1 MKIEALLDLLH
12 AVPFVPFDIVL
23 VTGERVRVGH
33 PDYVGVNPTHRVV
46 GVAKDNGAF
55 RVVNWS
61 LVVSLDVESSA
72 AA

>member
-1 MKIEALLDLLH
+1 MKFEALLDLMH
-12 AVPFVPFDIVL
+12 ASPFVPFEIVL

-33 PDYVGVNPTHRVV
+33 PDRVAVNPMHRVV
-46 GVAKDNGAF
+46 GVAKDNGGV
-55 RVVNWS
+55 RVMNWT